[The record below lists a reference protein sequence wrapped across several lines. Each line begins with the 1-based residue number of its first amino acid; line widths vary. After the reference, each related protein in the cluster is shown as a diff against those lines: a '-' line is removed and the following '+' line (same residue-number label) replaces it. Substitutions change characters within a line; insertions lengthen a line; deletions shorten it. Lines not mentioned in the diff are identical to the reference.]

1 MNILQA
7 NSGDAIDHQDS
18 PEIRRGTMESREYII
33 RYNTVHGAM
42 LQIREGMRIEVRF
55 SIRMGKKYLTKRTVH
70 RVELI
75 QRGLHNSQRQAFLLE
90 IVYSLW

>member
-1 MNILQA
+1 
-7 NSGDAIDHQDS
+7 
-18 PEIRRGTMESREYII
+18 
-33 RYNTVHGAM
+33 
-42 LQIREGMRIEVRF
+42 MRIEVRF

-75 QRGLHNSQRQAFLLE
+75 QPGLHNSQRQAFLLE